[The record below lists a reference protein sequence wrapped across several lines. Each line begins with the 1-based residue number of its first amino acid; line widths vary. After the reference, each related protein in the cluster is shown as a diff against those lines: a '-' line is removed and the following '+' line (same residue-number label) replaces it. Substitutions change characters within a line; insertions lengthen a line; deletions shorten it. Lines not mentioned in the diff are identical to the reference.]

1 MSADPVCAPVYQKR
15 MNCEELRQWILRRL
29 GAPVQKVE
37 LCEENVSDAV
47 EQARR
52 WFAAKKGVKKFFK
65 FQALPNKVDYLLDCQ
80 IDQVLEVAFEESKND
95 LSLVYSP
102 FTLPDEAI
110 PYSVFATGGVSGGI
124 YSDYVQTLQYIEMAK
139 RILSAELDYRFDQDS
154 RTLYLSPPP
163 SVAKFVI
170 LQAKVH
176 FVKIEELSERDHD
189 LLKRYALACAREDLA
204 WIRGKYDSYPGAQG
218 TVQLDADRLLQRAQE
233 EKEKLEEEIAGSA
246 GPMGFLVG

>member
-1 MSADPVCAPVYQKR
+1 MSADPVCAPVYQKL
-15 MNCEELRQWILRRL
+15 MNEEELRQWILRRL
-29 GAPVQKVE
+29 GGLVQKVE
-37 LCEENVSDAV
+37 LCEDHVTDAV

-52 WFAAKKGVKKFFK
+52 WFAAKKGVKKTF
-65 FQALPNKVDYLLDCQ
+65 AIAGLPNVVEYTLDCE
-80 IDQVLEVAFEESKND
+80 IDMVLNVAFTQSKND

-139 RILSAELDYRFDQDS
+139 RILSADLDWRQDG
-154 RTLYLSPPP
+154 RKLFISPPP
-163 SVAKFVI
+163 TVAIPMLVE
-170 LQAKVH
+170 AKVH
-176 FVKIEELSERDHD
+176 FVNIEYLTERDHN
-189 LLKRYALACAREDLA
+189 LVKRYALACAREDLA
-204 WIRGKYDSYPGAQG
+204 WIRGKFDSYPGAQG
-218 TVQLDADRLLQRAQE
+218 TVQLDADRLLQSAQD